1 MLSPGHKVIWHPL
14 DGCYNYERICVAQGG
29 ERSLSSPRGWERNGL
44 DLSYSLVL
52 ILATTE
58 PRTYFLDRSHCPVLS
73 APCAGLTPD
82 MWKRFESQEPP
93 NRVTPMAH
101 PAQPL
106 SQKVGTGRLRW
117 SELSH
122 LLVKS
127 PYFIKKDRGKQL
139 STMNSQQSRISNP
152 QSPAS
157 GLICYLSCHPLKVG
171 VAV

>member
-1 MLSPGHKVIWHPL
+1 
-14 DGCYNYERICVAQGG
+14 
-29 ERSLSSPRGWERNGL
+29 
-44 DLSYSLVL
+44 
-52 ILATTE
+52 
-58 PRTYFLDRSHCPVLS
+58 
-73 APCAGLTPD
+73 
-82 MWKRFESQEPP
+82 
-93 NRVTPMAH
+93 MAH

-117 SELSH
+117 PEFSH

-139 STMNSQQSRISNP
+139 STVNSQQSRISNP

-157 GLICYLSCHPLKVG
+157 GLVCYLSCHSLKVG